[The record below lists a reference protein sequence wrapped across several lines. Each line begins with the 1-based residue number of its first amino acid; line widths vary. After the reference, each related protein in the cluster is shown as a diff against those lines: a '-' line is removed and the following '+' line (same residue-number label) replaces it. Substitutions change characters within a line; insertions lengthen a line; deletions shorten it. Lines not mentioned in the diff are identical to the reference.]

1 MHNDLN
7 LESRTT
13 SNFSSSSSTNTANH
27 DPYGP
32 TATLSMMPARENIQ
46 VNDKFQLHSTVE
58 PQTTDPAK
66 ETAPKVPEFQ
76 PPNVS
81 TRETA
86 PKVSKFEP
94 PTIPLAAFVSLLLY
108 TQPLPY
114 ATLNPE
120 ELLLPELE
128 ALQYK
133 ESTPLKKSVSQL
145 TDQVLLATENSAVV
159 AQAPWPVLPPT
170 TENPVVVAQT
180 PWPVLPPRTII
191 EMENSAVVA
200 QVPAPVLPPTTERPV
215 VVAQARW
222 PVLPPAT

>member
-1 MHNDLN
+1 
-7 LESRTT
+7 
-13 SNFSSSSSTNTANH
+13 
-27 DPYGP
+27 
-32 TATLSMMPARENIQ
+32 
-46 VNDKFQLHSTVE
+46 VE
-58 PQTTDPAK
+58 QQTTDPAR
-66 ETAPKVPEFQ
+66 ETAPEISKLEPPAVPPRETAPRVPEFK

-120 ELLLPELE
+120 GLLLPELE

-133 ESTPLKKSVSQL
+133 EATPLKKSVSQL

-159 AQAPWPVLPPT
+159 AQVPVKG
-170 TENPVVVAQT
+170 
-180 PWPVLPPRTII
+180 R
-191 EMENSAVVA
+191 
-200 QVPAPVLPPTTERPV
+200 QVPWCCDWIP
-215 VVAQARW
+215 W
-222 PVLPPAT
+222 